1 MCSVVYHRNTL
12 CREFP
17 AAAATATT
25 SHHLLPASA
34 LDTPLRGEPCKI
46 IPSLAATDGNA
57 RGKDQSR
64 AERQSFMDDRRF
76 SLPIQWVSGQVTE
89 RNGNSLHCSA
99 IRDVLKW
106 TEQQRHRSTR
116 PSSIMAFVG
125 PVRPFVRVGVPGE
138 LARRNGQETWR
149 QQQQQLGDTFP
160 GGKEW
165 RQMAA
170 EHEIGKEIYFR

>member
-125 PVRPFVRVGVPGE
+125 RPSVRPRGSTGRTCKKKWSRNVAAAAAAVGGHFSRGQRVE
-138 LARRNGQETWR
+138 TNGR
-149 QQQQQLGDTFP
+149 G
-160 GGKEW
+160 
-165 RQMAA
+165 A
-170 EHEIGKEIYFR
+170 